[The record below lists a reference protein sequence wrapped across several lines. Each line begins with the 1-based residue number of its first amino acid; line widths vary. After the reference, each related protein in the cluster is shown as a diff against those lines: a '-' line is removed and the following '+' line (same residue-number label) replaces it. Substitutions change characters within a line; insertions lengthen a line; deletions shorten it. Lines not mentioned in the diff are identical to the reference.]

1 MIQALGARV
10 LRDACR
16 QVMQWHRQNM
26 LLRLSVNL
34 SVQQLQHDS
43 WLAIVEEALRIE
55 RPRRALPR
63 PRDHRERDHHA
74 SREGGADAASS

>member
-16 QVMQWHRQNM
+16 QVAQWHRRGM
-26 LLRLSVNL
+26 LMRLSVNL

-43 WLAIVEEALRIE
+43 WLSIVEDALGSGLA
-55 RPRRALPR
+55 P
-63 PRDHRERDHHA
+63 
-74 SREGGADAASS
+74 ASSTSRSPRA

>member
-16 QVMQWHRQNM
+16 QVVQWHRQNM
-26 LLRLSVNL
+26 MLRLSVNL

-43 WLAIVEEALRIE
+43 WLVVVEDALSRSGLA
-55 RPRRALPR
+55 PQLPR

-74 SREGGADAASS
+74 PRKGGRDADAS